1 MLSIQHYY
9 HNKQEKVQGSSS
21 PNQTTSYLFK
31 DRDFHQC
38 FESVWTEINGL
49 AREGLR
55 VSRDDEFGSPSNE
68 TPIRIVVGQDESTF
82 DPLLERV
89 EKVGARRK
97 NQNLCT
103 ATF

>member
-1 MLSIQHYY
+1 M
-9 HNKQEKVQGSSS
+9 
-21 PNQTTSYLFK
+21 
-31 DRDFHQC
+31 
-38 FESVWTEINGL
+38 
-49 AREGLR
+49 
-55 VSRDDEFGSPSNE
+55 SRDDEFGSPSNE